1 MTTSPDDQQELEKE
15 IEQTRERLGETVEA
29 LAAKVD
35 VKARA
40 QQTLGQLT
48 TQLKAKAIEAKD
60 KVTGA
65 GKQLQL
71 QDKANQAKQQAA
83 QAGQQIK
90 KRPIPAATTAGV
102 IGVLVLLCFAL
113 IRRWMRSEK

>member
-40 QQTLGQLT
+40 QAKVGQLT
-48 TQLKAKAIEAKD
+48 ARLKGKAAEAKV
-60 KVTGA
+60 KATEA
-65 GKQLQL
+65 TRQLQL
-71 QDKANQAKQQAA
+71 QDKANKAKQQAT
-83 QAGQQIK
+83 QTGQQIK
-90 KRPIPAATTAGV
+90 KRPAPAAASAGAV
-102 IGVLVLLCFAL
+102 GALVLFFILVRWW
-113 IRRWMRSEK
+113 RRHGK